1 MNIRKTPGIFY
12 DMITYSIIF
21 FDREAV
27 LRKFQA
33 VGMTSEFFNDYEAV
47 YELCGHIAPPPK
59 LYPLFCLYM
68 GRASVMSDYFD
79 AEFDFFSDTPE
90 TYFARLK
97 NSVEFRRYIYTYYLS
112 DFGDQIS
119 IDSVID
125 GDSESIS
132 HALAL
137 LVPRVRITDF
147 QSLFYHFDSMVDSLI
162 EYFDRLEPYIEAYQ
176 NNHIERYDVAKDFV
190 KIKNEAILKKI
201 CSGTDRAELFT
212 FSVAMINKRLVM
224 RQGEPVQNIYA
235 YILGYDCIAALSE
248 SIDYSYMT
256 ARSALDVIGDGLS
269 TDIITQLCKKDMTAS
284 QLCDIVHTSRS
295 SVLRRIDDLCNELV
309 IIRMRSKKNKNEI
322 SYRLNR
328 IYIQHA
334 KTLISEYLDQCI
346 SGTFGDAS

>member
-33 VGMTSEFFNDYEAV
+33 VGMTSEFFNDYEVV
-47 YELCGHIAPPPK
+47 YELCGHIAPPPE

-132 HALAL
+132 HALAPL
-137 LVPRVRITDF
+137 ALRVRIDAF
-147 QSLFYHFDSMVDSLI
+147 LDIIYHFDGVVDSLI
-162 EYFDRLEPYIEAYQ
+162 EYFGRLRPFIKSYHEKNIK
-176 NNHIERYDVAKDFV
+176 RYDVAQDFIR
-190 KIKNEAILKKI
+190 IKNEAVLKKI

-212 FSVAMINKRLVM
+212 FSVSMINKRLVM

-256 ARSALDVIGDGLS
+256 ARGVLDVIGDGLS
-269 TDIITQLCKKDMTAS
+269 ADIITQLCKKDMTVS
-284 QLCDIVHTSRS
+284 QLARCMHISRS
-295 SVLRRIDDLCNELV
+295 SLVKGIDSLCNELV
-309 IIRMRSKKNKNEI
+309 IMRRRMKNAEV
-322 SYRLNR
+322 YCHLNR
-328 IYIQHA
+328 IYMQHA
-334 KTLISEYLDQCI
+334 KVLIDEYLDRCI
-346 SGTFGDAS
+346 EGPS